1 MPVVRVPHRAEPL
14 TAQDMDNMV
23 AAIDALVSE
32 CEKTI
37 IETKDKEVRAWFL
50 GNLQGLRLAQSF
62 AHKVWPV
69 DGTR

>member
-1 MPVVRVPHRAEPL
+1 
-14 TAQDMDNMV
+14 MDNMV
-23 AAIDALVSE
+23 AAIDTLVSE